1 MEDEYQKNRRI
12 LIVDD
17 TEGIHGDFRAI
28 LGGTDDSA
36 ASFDKAE
43 SAVFGTT
50 SDLLQEINFEIDSA
64 FQGKEALEKV
74 QQALREGR
82 PYAVAFV
89 DVRMPPGWDGIETI
103 QRIWKEYPELQ
114 VVICTAY
121 SDYQWSEITKKLG
134 NTERLLILRKPF
146 DKVEVYQ
153 LANALTEKWNL
164 ARKAS
169 IKMEELKQMIGEKTN
184 ELTKTNEQ
192 LTKEIAER
200 KEAQEKLEKNGSDL
214 ESLIKERT
222 EQLAAEKELL
232 LVTLS
237 SIGEGVIT
245 VDAVKQVTL
254 FNKVAEE
261 LTGWKFEEV
270 RGKRI
275 DEVIRFIDEQSEE
288 TIESPIDRVLK
299 SVETESGT
307 SQDCLVVK
315 GGSIVPVA
323 SSASPIRRDDKSV
336 VGIVMVF
343 RDVSRYREIDRMKT
357 DFVSSVSHELRT
369 PLTSIKAYT
378 ATIMRDPTMPE
389 DTRREFLSIIDE
401 ESNRLA
407 NLIEDLL
414 EVSRIEAGTVKVSLH
429 SIDIAGITDQALLA
443 LEALAGKKNIQLK
456 RDIAVELPELKAD
469 ETKIQSVITNL
480 VNNAIKFTPE
490 GGQVLVC
497 AQHQGQELIIRISD
511 TGIGI
516 PKKALKKIFDR
527 FYRVHRPGEQ
537 TQGTGLGLAIVKE
550 IISLHGGRIEVESE
564 VGQGTTF
571 TVFLPLSV
579 QQAVFV

>member
-12 LIVDD
+12 LVVDD
-17 TEGIHGDFRAI
+17 TEGIHEDFRTI
-28 LGGTDDSA
+28 LGGTDNNA

-43 SAVFGTT
+43 AAVFGTT
-50 SDLLQEINFEIDSA
+50 SDLSQKISFEVDSA

-74 QQALREGR
+74 RQALHEGR
-82 PYAVAFV
+82 PYAMAFV

-103 QRIWKEYPELQ
+103 QRMWKEYPELQ

-121 SDYQWSEITKKLG
+121 SDYQWSDIIQKLG
-134 NTERLLILRKPF
+134 HNDRLLILRKPF
-146 DKVEVYQ
+146 DIVEVYQ
-153 LANALTEKWNL
+153 LANSLTEKWNL
-164 ARKAS
+164 AKRAS
-169 IKMEELKQMIGEKTN
+169 AKMEELKRMIGEKTD
-184 ELTKTNEQ
+184 ELTKANEE
-192 LTKEIAER
+192 LTKEIAHR
-200 KEAQEKLEKNGSDL
+200 KEAQEKLEKSGNDL
-214 ESLIKERT
+214 ESLVKERT

-245 VDAVKQVTL
+245 VDAVKQITL
-254 FNKVAEE
+254 FNKAAEE

-275 DEVIRFIDEQSEE
+275 DDVIHFIDEQSKK
-288 TIESPIDRVLK
+288 TIESPIDKVLK

-315 GGSIVPVA
+315 DGGYVPVA
-323 SSASPIRRDDKSV
+323 SSASPIRRADKSV
-336 VGIVMVF
+336 IGVVIVF

-378 ATIMRDPTMPE
+378 ATIMRDSTMPE

-414 EVSRIEAGTVKVSLH
+414 EVSRIEAGTVKVYTH
-429 SIDIAGITDQALLA
+429 NIDVAGIIDQALLA
-443 LEALAGKKNIQLK
+443 LEALAEKKNIQLK

-480 VNNAIKFTPE
+480 VNNSIKFTPE

-497 AQHQGQELIIRISD
+497 AQHQDEDLVISVSD

-516 PKKALKKIFDR
+516 PKKDLTRIFDR

-550 IISLHGGRIEVESE
+550 IISLHGGRIKVESK
-564 VGQGTTF
+564 VGEGTTF
-571 TVFLPLSV
+571 TIFLPLSV
-579 QQAVFV
+579 KHAVSV